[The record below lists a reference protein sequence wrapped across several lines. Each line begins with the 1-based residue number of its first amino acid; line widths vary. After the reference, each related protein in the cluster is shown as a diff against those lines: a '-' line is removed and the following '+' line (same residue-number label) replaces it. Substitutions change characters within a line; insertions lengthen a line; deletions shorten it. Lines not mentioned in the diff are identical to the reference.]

1 MVTPNARNPQLHEH
15 QTNALRARN
24 RPRSRGM
31 VRATSGNDG
40 PKALAEFL
48 NAWRED
54 LSDFLPLDVIEACAE
69 WGVCCGHRNVT
80 PA

>member
-1 MVTPNARNPQLHEH
+1 MRAIRNFMNIKLMLYARE
-15 QTNALRARN
+15 TDRAPEEWFA
-24 RPRSRGM
+24 RPG
-31 VRATSGNDG
+31 GNDG
-40 PKALAEFL
+40 PKARAEFL